1 MQLFMNNWRL
11 TTAMRVNS
19 KCKFQKRNAQFFSYY
34 LHTIFTLILQLSAS
48 LIHIHGKSF
57 PIQFDS
63 FCPSPD
69 TRHETKKTLNSV
81 IYRKKEES
89 ERKMMVAMRLGF
101 IEIELSQQNFVP
113 PIGNNFFASES
124 QCVHGA
130 KKFILFFVP
139 FIFS

>member
-1 MQLFMNNWRL
+1 
-11 TTAMRVNS
+11 MRN
-19 KCKFQKRNAQFFSYY
+19 FFSYY

-81 IYRKKEES
+81 IYRKRKES

-124 QCVHGA
+124 QYA
-130 KKFILFFVP
+130 RSKKVYPFFFVP

>member
-1 MQLFMNNWRL
+1 
-11 TTAMRVNS
+11 MRN
-19 KCKFQKRNAQFFSYY
+19 FFSYY

-81 IYRKKEES
+81 IYRKRKES

-130 KKFILFFVP
+130 KKFILFFCSVH
-139 FIFS
+139 IFLINAALLLRSSIFDAKISHFAA